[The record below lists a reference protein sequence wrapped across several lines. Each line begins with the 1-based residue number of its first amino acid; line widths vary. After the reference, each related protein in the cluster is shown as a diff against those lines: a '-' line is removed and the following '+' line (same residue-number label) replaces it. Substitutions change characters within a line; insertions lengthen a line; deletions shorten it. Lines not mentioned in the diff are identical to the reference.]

1 MFIKTYSHKR
11 IKFILLIKLEIK
23 MKNETI
29 RLFFYRANN
38 SFEFVR
44 MFSHFSR
51 QNKYAICV
59 KIRDQKIKPFRSF
72 KDRIDFEKNV
82 HGSSIHDASYT
93 TQNHANRMSYELHN
107 SFFITRF
114 GERQI
119 PFSSFS
125 SFLSILYI
133 IYYIFVLYPIFFLRS
148 KLMDRRKTYIY
159 T

>member
-11 IKFILLIKLEIK
+11 IKFILLIKSEIK

-93 TQNHANRMSYELHN
+93 TQNHANRVSYELHN
-107 SFFITRF
+107 SSFITRF
-114 GERQI
+114 GKRQI

-133 IYYIFVLYPIFFLRS
+133 LSFVLYPIFFLRP